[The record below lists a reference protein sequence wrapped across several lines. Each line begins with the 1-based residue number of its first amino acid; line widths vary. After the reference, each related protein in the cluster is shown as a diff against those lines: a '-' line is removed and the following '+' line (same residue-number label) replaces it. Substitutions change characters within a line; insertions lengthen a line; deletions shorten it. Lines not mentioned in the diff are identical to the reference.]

1 MAEIKP
7 EFEHYDETT
16 AQRFLDSNDRQTGL
30 PKFLGARFT
39 AFGPGRLEATLEV
52 RDELLTPFK
61 NLHGGVIASFVDHCL
76 GCVMYPLMQRGQWAA
91 TTEFKLNYVA
101 PVRGGT
107 LRAESTVA
115 SFGRRTA
122 VVQVEVSQEG
132 RVACLAQGTL
142 LVSDPPNKS

>member
-1 MAEIKP
+1 MAEITP

-39 AFGPGRLEATLEV
+39 AFGPGRLEAALEV

-76 GCVMYPLMQRGQWAA
+76 GCVMYPLMQQGQWAA
-91 TTEFKLNYVA
+91 TTEFKLNYLA
-101 PVRGGT
+101 PVSKGT
-107 LRAESTVA
+107 VRAEARVISMTR
-115 SFGRRTA
+115 STA
-122 VVQVEVSQEG
+122 VVRIDVTNEG
-132 RVACLAQGTL
+132 RLTCVAQGT
-142 LVSDPPNKS
+142 VMIRAPKG